1 MTRSKF
7 LAGAATAIGV
17 FASSLSR
24 SQVIGFVVAL
34 AVLFTLL
41 IIGFDPVLGAIAGW
55 GVPTCVTDALSSC
68 SLLKHYM
75 SLGRGVLDFAD
86 VGYYVGMIVFMLAAA
101 QYVTDCRKAS

>member
-1 MTRSKF
+1 M
-7 LAGAATAIGV
+7 

-34 AVLFTLL
+34 AILFTLL

-55 GVPTCVTDALSSC
+55 GVPSGVVDALSSC

-86 VGYYVGMIVFMLAAA
+86 VGYYIGMIVFMLAAA
-101 QYVTDCRKAS
+101 QCVTDCRKAS